1 LIPHVLCIGGEDH
14 ELRIPFMRAL
24 CAEGFR
30 VTAAGTGDSA
40 TFERAGLDYH
50 KFYFDRFINPIAD
63 WKAVRTI
70 RELLVNVRAELV
82 QSFDTKPNLLVPLA
96 ARRVRGVSV
105 IRTINGLGW
114 IYSSRSPLALML
126 CPIYRT
132 LHRVAARSTA
142 VTIFQNQDDHAF
154 FKQHG
159 MLGDGGGR
167 LIPGSGIDIESFDRA
182 VVAGPSRSELRRSLG
197 LGNAEVVITVSRVT
211 RQKGIR
217 TLMDAAALVHTTR
230 PGVRFL
236 LVGPR
241 QSEGRLAIR
250 QAEIDRHAP
259 YVMAIG
265 RRSDIPALLGAAD
278 VFAFP
283 SEYREGVPRALLE
296 AGLAG
301 LPIVTTRMPGCC
313 DVVRDGWN
321 GFLVTPRSPEMLAA
335 RIVDLLRDRNRAR
348 TMAARTSDLVRQR
361 FNLRITV
368 ARYAATY
375 SELADHRGK
384 RRRPSGANGLGT
396 QDLSSGRT

>member
-1 LIPHVLCIGGEDH
+1 LSPHVLCIGGEDH

-24 CAEGFR
+24 CTEGFR

-40 TFERAGLDYH
+40 PFERAGLDYH
-50 KFYFDRFINPIAD
+50 KFYFNRFINPIAD
-63 WKAVRTI
+63 WRAVRTI
-70 RELLVNVRAELV
+70 RELLINVGAELV
-82 QSFDTKPNLLVPLA
+82 QSFDTKPSLLVPLA
-96 ARRVRGVSV
+96 ARGMREVSV

-132 LHRVAARSTA
+132 LHRVAARYTA
-142 VTIFQNQDDHAF
+142 VTIFQNHDDHVF

-159 MLGDGGGR
+159 MLVDGGDR
-167 LIPGSGIDIESFDRA
+167 LIPGSGIDTESFDRA

-197 LGNAEVVITVSRVT
+197 LGNAEVVITVSRLT

-217 TLMDAAALVHTTR
+217 TLMDAAALVHKTR
-230 PGVRFL
+230 PGARFL

-241 QSEGRLAIR
+241 QSEGPLAIT

-283 SEYREGVPRALLE
+283 SEYREGIPRALLE

-313 DVVRDGWN
+313 DVVRDGWD

-335 RIVDLLRDRNRAR
+335 RIVDLLRDRKNAR
-348 TMAARTSDLVRQR
+348 TMGARASDLVRER

-375 SELADHRGK
+375 SEVADHRGK
-384 RRRPSGANGLGT
+384 RRRPFDAHGLGT
-396 QDLSSGRT
+396 QDLSSGHT